1 MTVHFFIPLFW
12 SEKLSLIIIMSVI
25 SFINNKYETTKLH
38 YPGNENISKLCQ
50 IVYYTI
56 TKKLDMY
63 VLYHNFKTT

>member
-1 MTVHFFIPLFW
+1 
-12 SEKLSLIIIMSVI
+12 MSVI